1 MIMDKLLTAK
11 EAANKLSV
19 SLSAIYKWVDEHRLP
34 YVDIGEGGRKRCFRF
49 REQDLEKEV
58 LKKSKN

>member
-1 MIMDKLLTAK
+1 MEKLLTAK

-34 YVDIGEGGRKRCFRF
+34 YVDFGEDGRRRFIRF
-49 REQDLEKEV
+49 REEDLEKEIRR
-58 LKKSKN
+58 KSRN